1 MLRLNLKVLVMV
13 LVLLAAPAQ
22 AQNLKDAYL
31 DLKKSSFKKGFKQLA
46 MLPVIAE
53 PSLRMPPE
61 LRQMVAD
68 QVLKKLTKSR
78 FSIVLPSQVKQ
89 LQDQLSSLYPDEAL
103 AAAQVAIAEHTT
115 RELLFRHPVD
125 GIIAVQILAVAA
137 PFVKDRA
144 EWGGTSQKM
153 KHKGDGLFGSIMG
166 KDYGGHVAASA
177 VMVEISDRAGRPVY
191 KWIGGI
197 EVLMQRDGQKLEA
210 LPQEELW
217 QKPKRVLKAVKYA
230 LKPI

>member
-1 MLRLNLKVLVMV
+1 MIRLNLKILVLV
-13 LVLLAAPAQ
+13 LVLLAAPVQ
-22 AQNLKDAYL
+22 AQSLKDAYL
-31 DLKKSSFKKGFKQLA
+31 DIKKSAFKKGFKQLA

-53 PSLRMPPE
+53 PTLAMPPE
-61 LRQMVAD
+61 LRQLVAD
-68 QVLKKLTKSR
+68 EVLKKLTKSR
-78 FSIVLPSQVKQ
+78 FAIVPPAQVKQ
-89 LQDQLSSLYPDEAL
+89 LQDQLISLYPGGVSAEA
-103 AAAQVAIAEHTT
+103 QDAIAEHTT

-125 GIIAVQILAVAA
+125 GIIAVRIFAVAA
-137 PFVKDRA
+137 PFLKDRA

-166 KDYGGHVAASA
+166 KDYGGHITASA
-177 VMVEISDRAGRPVY
+177 VLVEISDRAGRPVY

-197 EVLMQRDGQKLEA
+197 EVMMQRDGQKLEA

-230 LKPI
+230 LKPL